1 MMSIWI
7 MALAIMVIITLLVVA
22 KIQQRARDRLLVQQ
36 RAEDH
41 AREKRQQEWREQQER
56 RQQEW
61 KGQQE
66 QLITQLEERLMMQMD
81 YFLEEM
87 HAKETKY
94 IKSIDDMKRH
104 YGAALS
110 QVRLECMLAQLPCI
124 EDMPLPESTGAF
136 QAREEKKN
144 HQLSL
149 PGVDL
154 SNRDL
159 SHRYL
164 SHANL
169 ENALLSGANLFMTDL
184 SGANLAGADLS
195 QANLSAANLVHA
207 DLHNANL
214 EGANLLVADLDDANL
229 CGTNLCNTRN
239 LTAEQLKTAIAGS
252 DVHSFGL

>member
-1 MMSIWI
+1 MMSVWI
-7 MALAIMVIITLLVVA
+7 MVLAIIVIITLLGVA

-41 AREKRQQEWREQQER
+41 ARER

-61 KGQQE
+61 KEQQE
-66 QLITQLEERLMMQMD
+66 KRQQEWKEKQEQCITHLEERLMMQMD
-81 YFLEEM
+81 AFIEEM
-87 HAKETKY
+87 NTKETKY
-94 IKSIDDMKRH
+94 IKNIDDMKRQ
-104 YGAALS
+104 YEAALS
-110 QVRLECMLAQLPCI
+110 QVRLECMLVQLPCI

-136 QAREEKKN
+136 QEREEKKN

-169 ENALLSGANLFMTDL
+169 EKASLSGANLFMADL

-195 QANLSAANLVHA
+195 QANLSAANLTQA

-229 CGTNLCNTRN
+229 CGTNLRNTRN
-239 LTAEQLKTAIAGS
+239 LTAEQLRKAITGS
-252 DVHSFGL
+252 DVHSFEL